1 MTLTLLITL
10 PFLGSLLAALQ
21 PTNARNREAWLAGG
35 IAFICLVLAAIQY
48 PEIVEQG
55 VLSSQI
61 EWVPSLGLDFTL
73 RLDGLAWIFLLLIF
87 GIGALVSV
95 YARYYMSPEDP
106 VPRFFAFLLAFMGA
120 MVGVVLSGNL
130 IQLVLFWELTSLV
143 SFMLIGYWHHRA
155 DARRGARMAL
165 TITAAGGLCLFA
177 GVLML
182 GQIVGSYSLDDVLS
196 AGDRI
201 RAHPWYLPML
211 ILVALG
217 ALTKSAQFPFQFW
230 LPNAM
235 AAPTPVSAYLHSATM
250 VKAGVFLLARLWP
263 ALSGTDEWFWIIGT
277 AGLCTLLIGAY
288 NALFQQDLKGVLAYS
303 TISHLGLITLL
314 LGLNSQMAAVAAVF
328 HIMNHATFKASLFM
342 AAGIVDHEAGTRDL
356 RRLGGLR
363 RSMPYTAT
371 LAIVACAAMAGV
383 PLLNGFLSKEMFF
396 AETVYL
402 GGEGS
407 WMSTALPVLATVA
420 GTFSV
425 AYSLRFVYA
434 TFFGSPRADL
444 PREPHEPPRWMRFPV
459 EALVFLCLLVGIV
472 PQRTVGPLLEVGAAA
487 MLQSTPP
494 EYSLAIWH
502 GINLP
507 LMMSVVALVAGV
519 MLYKALLPWL
529 RSRTVMTV
537 PVTGWFDGRRTYRAL
552 LIRGSMA
559 ARTIGRVFST
569 RKLQKQLLLV
579 VVVAF
584 AAGATPL
591 WLGHGLSRG
600 PVPTKEINPVFV
612 VFWAIGMACAIGAA
626 YQAKYHRLAALI
638 MLGGAGLVTCLTYVW
653 FSAPDLAL
661 TQLMVEIVT
670 TTLMLLGL
678 RWLPKRFEPQF
689 ARGAAGLRGL
699 SRARGR
705 RVRDLVVA
713 IVGGSGVGALA
724 FAVLT
729 RPFPESVANHYLARS
744 LSEGGGANTVNV
756 IIVDFR
762 GFDTM
767 GEIVVLGVVAL
778 TVFALLRRFR
788 PPPES
793 LETPHQRRIRT
804 IDEMLEAEE
813 AAEIAAELAAR
824 EQAEAVRRAALAAQA
839 VAADAVRAAIE
850 TQEAH
855 EAAVA
860 QGLVQEVA
868 DGPADRASDEEAA
881 ERIRRKRIER
891 HAIDSATGDFVLPA
905 IVLRLMMPL
914 AGLVSVYLF
923 LRGHNNP
930 GGGFVAGLV
939 FAVAII
945 MQYMVSGTDWVE
957 AHMSL
962 RPVRWIAVGLLLA
975 AGTGASAI
983 VSGLPWL
990 SSQDVH
996 LHLPVIGELH
1006 LSTVMVFDLGVF
1018 ALVVG
1023 ATILILIALAHQSRR
1038 RHRAIVASGRQRATA
1053 TVES

>member
-1 MTLTLLITL
+1 MSLFLILLL
-10 PFLGSLLAALQ
+10 PWLGCVVAAVL
-21 PTNARNREAWLAGG
+21 PTNARNLESVWAALVALAVAVPLAMLYPAVSNGGVVSESLAW
-35 IAFICLVLAAIQY
+35 I
-48 PEIVEQG
+48 
-55 VLSSQI
+55 
-61 EWVPSLGLDFTL
+61 PSLGLDL
-73 RLDGLAWIFLLLIF
+73 EVRLDGFAWMF
-87 GIGALVSV
+87 AMLVSGMGLLV
-95 YARYYMSPEDP
+95 TIYARYYLAPEDP
-106 VPRFFAFLLAFMGA
+106 AARFYSLLLGFMGA
-120 MVGVVLSGNL
+120 MLGVVVSGNL
-130 IQLVLFWELTSLV
+130 LQLVLFWELTSIF
-143 SFMLIGYWHHRA
+143 SFLLIGYWTHRK
-155 DARRGARMAL
+155 DARRGARMAF
-165 TITAAGGLCLFA
+165 TVTATGGLALLA
-177 GVLML
+177 GVLLL
-182 GQIVGSYSLDDVLS
+182 GQMVGSYRLEAVLA
-196 AGDRI
+196 AGDLV
-201 RAHPWYLPML
+201 RAHPHYPVML
-211 ILVALG
+211 ALVLLG
-217 ALTKSAQFPFQFW
+217 ALTKSAQFPFHFW
-230 LPNAM
+230 LPHAM

-263 ALSGTDEWFWIIGT
+263 VLAGTDLWFWWVGG
-277 AGLCTLLIGAY
+277 AGVLTLLLGAY
-288 NALFQQDLKGVLAYS
+288 VAMFQNDLKGLLAYS

-314 LGLNSQMAAVAAVF
+314 LGLNSPLAAVAAVF
-328 HIMNHATFKASLFM
+328 HMMNHATFKASLFM
-342 AAGIVDHEAGTRDL
+342 SVGIIDHETGTRDM
-356 RRLGGLR
+356 RRLDGLYR
-363 RSMPYTAT
+363 AMPRTGT